1 MANANTSKLVTL
13 IGGSGF
19 LGRQIVRALAKQ
31 GYRVR
36 VACRRPD
43 LAGHL
48 QPLGNLGQIQMVQAN
63 VRYPESLE
71 AACRDSDTV
80 INLVGLLANSGAQTF
95 DACHVAGAEA
105 CAKAAKAAGARA
117 FIQISAIGADLEGAA
132 NYARTKAEG
141 EQAVQAAFPGAVIV
155 RPSIIFGPGDGFF
168 NRFAGMAR
176 ISPVLP
182 LIGGGDTKFQP
193 VFVGDVAAA
202 VTAIVNGKGMA
213 GETYELGGPEVLSF
227 KQLLEFVLE
236 TTHRKRLL
244 VPVPFA
250 IAKMKAMFLQ
260 LLPYAPLTLDQ
271 VRLLENDNVVS
282 DAAKV
287 QNRTLEGLGITP
299 EGIEAVVPGY
309 LGRFRPRGQFD
320 QLNAI

>member
-1 MANANTSKLVTL
+1 MANANSNKLVTL

-19 LGRQIVRALAKQ
+19 VGRNIVRALAKQ

-63 VRYPESLE
+63 VRFPQSLD

-80 INLVGLLANSGAQTF
+80 INLVGLLANSGQQTF
-95 DACHVAGAEA
+95 QACHVAGAEA
-105 CAKAAKAAGARA
+105 CAKAAQAAGARR
-117 FIQISAIGADLEGAA
+117 FIQISAIGADLEAEA

-141 EQAVQAAFPGAVIV
+141 ERAVQAAFPGAVIL
-155 RPSIIFGPGDGFF
+155 RPSIIFGPEDGFF

-176 ISPVLP
+176 ISPILP
-182 LIGGGDTKFQP
+182 LIGGGETKFQP
-193 VFVGDVAAA
+193 VFAGDVALA
-202 VTAIVNGKGMA
+202 VAAIVDGKGEP
-213 GETYELGGPEVLSF
+213 GQIYELGGPEVLSF

-236 TTHRKRLL
+236 TTHRSRLL

-250 IAKMKAMFLQ
+250 LAKLKAMFLQ
-260 LLPYAPLTLDQ
+260 LLPYAPLTVDQ
-271 VRLLENDNVVS
+271 VKLLEHDNVVS
-282 DAAKV
+282 EAATAD
-287 QNRTLEGLGITP
+287 NRTLEGLGITP
-299 EGIEAVVPGY
+299 EGIEAIVPTY

-320 QLNAI
+320 QLNAV

>member
-1 MANANTSKLVTL
+1 MANANTTKLVTL

-31 GYRVR
+31 GFRVR

-63 VRYPESLE
+63 VRYPESLK

-80 INLVGLLANSGAQTF
+80 INLVGLLANSGQQTF
-95 DACHVAGAEA
+95 QACHVKGAED
-105 CAKAAKAAGARA
+105 CAKAAKLAGARA
-117 FIQISAIGADLEGAA
+117 FIQISAIGADENDEAI
-132 NYARTKAEG
+132 YARTKAEG
-141 EQAVQAAFPGAVIV
+141 EEAVKAAFPGAVIV

-168 NRFAGMAR
+168 NRFAGLAR

-182 LIGGGDTKFQP
+182 LIGGGHTKFQP
-193 VFVGDVAAA
+193 VFVGDVAEA
-202 VTAIVNGKGMA
+202 VTAIVSGKGKA
-213 GETYELGGPEVLSF
+213 GETYELGGPEVHTF
-227 KQLLEFVLE
+227 KELLEFVLE

-250 IAKMKAMFLQ
+250 IAKLKAMFLQ
-260 LLPYAPLTLDQ
+260 LLPYAPLTVDQ
-271 VRLLENDNVVS
+271 VKLLEDDNVVS
-282 DAAKV
+282 EAAKAE
-287 QNRTLEGLGITP
+287 NRTLEGLGIAP
-299 EGIEAVVPGY
+299 EGIDAIVPGY

-320 QLNAI
+320 EIKAA

>member
-1 MANANTSKLVTL
+1 MANANTNTLITL

-19 LGRQIVRALAKQ
+19 VGRNIVRALAKQ

-63 VRYPESLE
+63 VRYPQSLE

-80 INLVGLLANSGAQTF
+80 INLVGLLANSGQQTF

-117 FIQISAIGADLEGAA
+117 FIQISAIGADAEAEA

-155 RPSIIFGPGDGFF
+155 RPSIVFGPGDGFF

-182 LIGGGDTKFQP
+182 LIGGGATKFQP

-202 VTAIVNGKGMA
+202 VTAIVGGKGEA
-213 GETYELGGPEVLSF
+213 GEIYELGGPEVLTF

-236 TTHRKRLL
+236 TTHRSRLL

-250 IAKMKAMFLQ
+250 IAKLKAMFLQ
-260 LLPYAPLTLDQ
+260 LLPYAPLTVDQ
-271 VRLLENDNVVS
+271 VKLLEHDNVVS
-282 DAAKV
+282 AAAEAE
-287 QNRTLEGLGITP
+287 NRTLEGLGITP
-299 EGIEAVVPGY
+299 EGIEAIVPGY

-320 QLNAI
+320 QLNTI

>member
-1 MANANTSKLVTL
+1 MANPNTNTLVTL

-19 LGRQIVRALAKQ
+19 VGRNIVRALAKK

-63 VRYPESLE
+63 VRYPKSLE

-80 INLVGLLANSGAQTF
+80 INLVGLLANSGRQTF
-95 DACHVAGAEA
+95 DACHVFGAEA
-105 CAKAAKAAGARA
+105 CARAAKAAGARA
-117 FIQISAIGADLEGAA
+117 FIQISAIGAELEAEA

-155 RPSIIFGPGDGFF
+155 RPSIVFGPGDGFF
-168 NRFAGMAR
+168 NRFGGMAR

-182 LIGGGDTKFQP
+182 LIGGGATKFQP
-193 VFVGDVAAA
+193 VFVGDVADA
-202 VTAIVNGKGMA
+202 VTAIVEGKGEA
-213 GETYELGGPEVLSF
+213 GQIYELGGPEVLTF

-236 TTHRKRLL
+236 TTHRSRLL
-244 VPVPFA
+244 IPVPFA
-250 IAKMKAMFLQ
+250 LAKLKAMFLQ
-260 LLPYAPLTLDQ
+260 LLPYAPLTVDQ
-271 VRLLENDNVVS
+271 VKLLEHDNVVS
-282 DAAKV
+282 EAA
-287 QNRTLEGLGITP
+287 QAENRTLEGLGVTP
-299 EGIEAVVPGY
+299 EGIEAIVPGY

>member
-1 MANANTSKLVTL
+1 MANPNASKLVTL

-19 LGRQIVRALAKQ
+19 LGRQIVRALANQ

-63 VRYPESLE
+63 VRYPKSLE
-71 AACRDSDTV
+71 AACRDADAV
-80 INLVGLLANSGAQTF
+80 VNLVGLLANSGAQTF
-95 DACHVAGAEA
+95 EACHVFGAEA
-105 CAKAAKAAGARA
+105 CAKAAKAAGADT
-117 FIQISAIGADLEGAA
+117 FVQISAIGADLEDDA

-141 EQAVQAAFPGAVIV
+141 EKAVQAAFPGAIIV

-176 ISPVLP
+176 ISPILP
-182 LIGGGDTKFQP
+182 LIGGGGTKFQP

-202 VTAIVNGKGMA
+202 VAALVGGKGKA
-213 GETYELGGPEVLSF
+213 GETYELGGPEVLTF

-244 VPVPFA
+244 LPIPFA
-250 IAKMKAMFLQ
+250 LAKLKAMFLQ
-260 LLPYAPLTLDQ
+260 LLPNAPLTVDQ
-271 VRLLENDNVVS
+271 VKLLEEDNVVS
-282 DAAKV
+282 EAATLEK
-287 QNRTLEGLGITP
+287 RTLEGLGIEP
-299 EGIEAVVPGY
+299 EGIEAIVPSY

-320 QLNAI
+320 QFKAV

>member
-80 INLVGLLANSGAQTF
+80 INLVGLLANSGQQTF
-95 DACHVAGAEA
+95 QACHVAGAEA
-105 CAKAAKAAGARA
+105 CAKAAQAAGARR
-117 FIQISAIGADLEGAA
+117 FIQISAIGADLEAEA

-141 EQAVQAAFPGAVIV
+141 ERAVQAAFPGAVIL
-155 RPSIIFGPGDGFF
+155 RPSIIFGPEDGFF

-176 ISPVLP
+176 ISPILP
-182 LIGGGDTKFQP
+182 LIGGGETKFQP
-193 VFVGDVAAA
+193 VFAGDVALA
-202 VTAIVNGKGMA
+202 VAAIVDGKGEP
-213 GETYELGGPEVLSF
+213 GQIYELGGPEVLSF
-227 KQLLEFVLE
+227 KQLLKFVLE
-236 TTHRKRLL
+236 TTHRSRLL

-250 IAKMKAMFLQ
+250 LAKLKAMFLQ
-260 LLPYAPLTLDQ
+260 LLPYAPLTVDQ
-271 VRLLENDNVVS
+271 VKLLEHDNVVS
-282 DAAKV
+282 EAATAD
-287 QNRTLEGLGITP
+287 NRTLEGLGITP
-299 EGIEAVVPGY
+299 EGIEAIVPTY

-320 QLNAI
+320 QLNAV

>member
-1 MANANTSKLVTL
+1 MANANSNTLVTL

-19 LGRQIVRALAKQ
+19 VGRNIVRALAKE

-63 VRYPESLE
+63 VRFPKSLD
-71 AACRDSDTV
+71 AACRDSDAV
-80 INLVGLLANSGAQTF
+80 INLVGLLANSGQQTF
-95 DACHVAGAEA
+95 QACHVAGAEA
-105 CAKAAKAAGARA
+105 CAKAAKAAGAST
-117 FIQISAIGADLEGAA
+117 FIQISAIGADLEAEA

-141 EQAVQAAFPGAVIV
+141 ERAVQAAFPGAVIL
-155 RPSIIFGPGDGFF
+155 RPSIIFGPEDGFF

-182 LIGGGDTKFQP
+182 LIGGGQTKFQP
-193 VFVGDVAAA
+193 VFAGDVASAVAA
-202 VTAIVNGKGMA
+202 ILGGKGEP
-213 GETYELGGPEVLSF
+213 GQIYELGGPDVLSF
-227 KQLLEFVLE
+227 RQLLEFVLE
-236 TTHRKRLL
+236 TIHRSRLL

-250 IAKMKAMFLQ
+250 IAKLKAMFLQ
-260 LLPYAPLTLDQ
+260 LLPYAPLTVDQ
-271 VRLLENDNVVS
+271 VKLLEHDNVVS

-287 QNRTLEGLGITP
+287 ENRTLEGLGITP
-299 EGIEAVVPGY
+299 EGIEAIAPTY

-320 QLNAI
+320 QLNAV

>member
-1 MANANTSKLVTL
+1 MANANSNKLVTL

-19 LGRQIVRALAKQ
+19 VGRNIVRALAKQ

-63 VRYPESLE
+63 VRFPQSLD

-80 INLVGLLANSGAQTF
+80 INLVGLLANSGQQTF
-95 DACHVAGAEA
+95 QACHVAGAEA
-105 CAKAAKAAGARA
+105 CAKAAQAAGARR
-117 FIQISAIGADLEGAA
+117 FIQISAIGADLEAEA

-141 EQAVQAAFPGAVIV
+141 ERAVQAAFPGAVIL
-155 RPSIIFGPGDGFF
+155 RPSIIFGPEDGFF

-176 ISPVLP
+176 ISPILP
-182 LIGGGDTKFQP
+182 LIGGGETKFQP
-193 VFVGDVAAA
+193 VFAGDVALA
-202 VTAIVNGKGMA
+202 VAAIVDGKGEP
-213 GETYELGGPEVLSF
+213 GQIYELGGPEVLSF
-227 KQLLEFVLE
+227 KQLLKFVLE
-236 TTHRKRLL
+236 TTHRSRLL

-250 IAKMKAMFLQ
+250 LAKLKAMFLQ
-260 LLPYAPLTLDQ
+260 LLPYAPLTVDQ
-271 VRLLENDNVVS
+271 VKLLEHDNVVS
-282 DAAKV
+282 EAATAD
-287 QNRTLEGLGITP
+287 NRTLEGLGITP
-299 EGIEAVVPGY
+299 EGIEAIVPTY

-320 QLNAI
+320 QLNAV